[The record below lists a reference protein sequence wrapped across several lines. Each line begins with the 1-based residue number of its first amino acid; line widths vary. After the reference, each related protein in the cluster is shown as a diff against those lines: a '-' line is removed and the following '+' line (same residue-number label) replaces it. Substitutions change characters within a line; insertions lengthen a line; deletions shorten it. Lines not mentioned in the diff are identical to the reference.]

1 MKVYYKDFEIRI
13 ILRKGYKMNKIQMQN
28 PIVELDGDE
37 MTRLMWS
44 IVKDKLIIPFV
55 DLKTEYYDLHIKNRD
70 NTDDKVTVEA
80 AEAIKKHKVGVKC
93 ATITANKDRQEE
105 YNLKKISK
113 SPNGTIRKILDGTV
127 FRKPIIINTIKPIIP
142 TWTEPITIARHSY
155 GDLYLSTNTSVKAGS
170 KAEIVI
176 TDPNYLE
183 TRMTIKDF
191 KEDGIIQAYFN
202 LDQSIHKFAETCFEY
217 AIMEKIDLL
226 FSAKDTVT
234 QEYDEKFKD
243 IFENSYNNKYKS
255 KFEKLGIKYTYTL
268 IDDAVSRVIKSNGGF
283 LWACKNYDGDVM
295 SDMVATGYGSLA
307 LMTSV
312 LVSPKGAFEY
322 EAAHGT
328 VRAHYYRHLKGEE
341 TSTNPI
347 AIIFAWSGAL
357 RKRGEMDDNKDLIG
371 FAEILEKSTV
381 DTINSGFVTKDLYY
395 MSIAENK
402 EIVTT
407 NIMIEEIVKNLKIHI
422 LRA

>member
-1 MKVYYKDFEIRI
+1 
-13 ILRKGYKMNKIQMQN
+13 MNKIQMQN